1 LILVQR
7 QELQK
12 VIQSRIADIETG
24 NAMQVT

>member
-12 VIQSRIADIETG
+12 VILSRIADIETG